1 MFVKRFLKFFWGN
14 WVSADLL
21 GLTIDDEIIFCE
33 HFIDSQSY
41 YALTFATKLVIIA

>member
-1 MFVKRFLKFFWGN
+1 MFVKGFLKIFCGN

-33 HFIDSQSY
+33 LFIDIQSY
-41 YALTFATKLVIIA
+41 SALTFATKLVIIA